1 MFYINGLRALWE
13 GGRKRTFTVWCCQAG
28 TGEETCFFEWIT
40 SRKRFFAFN
49 CSLCSPLAMFRKKK
63 TGCCRSEVG

>member
-13 GGRKRTFTVWCCQAG
+13 GGENVLSQCGAVRPI
-28 TGEETCFFEWIT
+28 GEETCFFEWIT